1 MCKKL
6 LVIALILQLTLPTI
20 SRAEGEETAPATD
33 NRTTE
38 KLIWGALSVLNF
50 ALVTSSF
57 VNLQFYGD
65 RANELEE
72 VGLDA
77 GPFWDASNREKM
89 VLGVSALSFVFTL
102 AAWKKSFDSP
112 GIATTPVIRQ
122 PQNPRFLDEEKEPEP
137 KGENTAFLAFDSQVR
152 YDTLFSGSGQ
162 PDPADATQDQ
172 VLDLSVTTRVDTVF
186 EDDAI
191 TESEWPVASQEAPVS
206 EPLMEAAAPGTT
218 TEEDMELPVDEIPA
232 PKDDNL
238 AALAEVAAAA
248 EEDQSAPEDDQS
260 ALAED
265 PVAQLLASRQ
275 KQDVEFADESIAAIT
290 LPPETLV
297 TTLALPEPAGDTV
310 SYPFEVMP
318 YAVHVSSF
326 RSIEQAEVDEA
337 RWVKRGYLVLIE
349 DAEVKGATWYRVHV
363 GNFPSRNE
371 ARAEAANI
379 QERYRHDFAR
389 VTKRDGF

>member
-6 LVIALILQLTLPTI
+6 LVLALILQLAVPPF
-20 SRAEGEETAPATD
+20 SGAEGEEAATETD

-65 RANELEE
+65 RANELED

-77 GPFWDASNREKM
+77 DPFWDASNREKM

-112 GIATTPVIRQ
+112 SIASTPVMQ
-122 PQNPRFLDEEKEPEP
+122 KPQSPRFLDEKKEEEP

-152 YDTLFSGSGQ
+152 YDTLFSGTGH
-162 PDPADATQDQ
+162 PDPADEIEDQ
-172 VLDLSVTTRVDTVF
+172 VFDLSVTTRVDTVF
-186 EDDAI
+186 PNGVVTDSEPPAI
-191 TESEWPVASQEAPVS
+191 SQETPGTAAVIPKPMIDTPIDETPVTETLIAEMPVDEAPV
-206 EPLMEAAAPGTT
+206 
-218 TEEDMELPVDEIPA
+218 TETVDNEI
-232 PKDDNL
+232 
-238 AALAEVAAAA
+238 AALT
-248 EEDQSAPEDDQS
+248 
-260 ALAED
+260 ED
-265 PVAQLLASRQ
+265 PVAQLLAA
-275 KQDVEFADESIAAIT
+275 KETQDIEYSDASIAAIT

-297 TTLALPEPAGDTV
+297 TTLALPEPAGDTA

-326 RSIEQAEVDEA
+326 RSMEQAEVDEA

-363 GNFPSRNE
+363 GNFPSRND
-371 ARAEAANI
+371 ARAEAGNI